1 MAILLTH
8 FQTRREHVIAIA
20 IILKKKLLKQIEG
33 EKKNKYIFCLSV
45 IRNLLNSLLRI
56 NFSFFLKKNVKQEI
70 WKANI
75 ESVHLKAIESIDYPV
90 SLKLA
95 NILVARNPREYALND
110 YS

>member
-56 NFSFFLKKNVKQEI
+56 NFSFFKKKTLSKKYEKQI
-70 WKANI
+70 SKAFT
-75 ESVHLKAIESIDYPV
+75 
-90 SLKLA
+90 
-95 NILVARNPREYALND
+95 
-110 YS
+110 